1 MKSLAPV
8 ATILGLTAAAAVAS
22 SPVSDWPQWLGP
34 THDGLS
40 PETGVFSGRASLVLK
55 KAWRHEI
62 DGGRSGLAVVGT
74 SLYTL
79 VADEEAEYAIAIDTK
94 EGKEKWRVKL
104 DPLANAEGIGPAST
118 PAVAGGR
125 VFTLSTG
132 CQLRVL
138 DAETGKV
145 GWAVDLKARF
155 GNQLRLGCL
164 NSPFVEG
171 GRLVVQAAGKDDHRV
186 VGLDAATGELVW
198 SFKGSERVS
207 YASPVPADLA
217 GVRQLLV
224 HHVRPGP
231 PPASGLTGLKLSDG
245 TALWSTTFEKEA
257 SWETPLALPDDRVLL
272 LSWNDAKLVRLA
284 GREGSLE
291 AKPVWVAA
299 GLKSR
304 VSPPVHYKGHLYGFG
319 GDDLVCVEAATGRVV
334 WKEKTYPGSLILVDG
349 HLVMVGTVSGVV
361 RVVEATPAG
370 YREKSRL
377 EALGRGPSCETPPS
391 FAGGRIFVRNEEEI
405 AAVEVGG

>member
-1 MKSLAPV
+1 MKR
-8 ATILGLTAAAAVAS
+8 LGLVVFTLAVAAAGAVAS
-22 SPVSDWPQWLGP
+22 SPGGDWPQWLGP

-40 PETGVFSGRASLVLK
+40 PESGVFSGRPAIALK

-79 VADEEAEYAIAIDTK
+79 EADDEAEYALAIDARD
-94 EGKEKWRVKL
+94 GKERWRVKL

-118 PAVAGGR
+118 PAVAAGR

-132 CQLRVL
+132 CQLRAL

-145 GWAVDLKARF
+145 AWAVDLKAKF

-198 SFKGSERVS
+198 SFKGAERVS

-224 HHVRPGP
+224 HHIRQGP
-231 PPASGLTGLKLSDG
+231 PPTSGLTGLKLSDG
-245 TALWSTTFEKEA
+245 TPLWSTTFEKEA
-257 SWETPLALPDDRVLL
+257 SWETPVALPDDRVLL
-272 LSWNDAKLVRLA
+272 VSWNDAKLVRLA
-284 GREGSLE
+284 GREGNLE

-304 VSPPVHYKGHLYGFG
+304 VSPPVYYKGHLYGFG
-319 GDDLVCVEAATGRVV
+319 GDDLVCMEAASGRVV
-334 WKEKTYPGSLILVDG
+334 WTEKTYPGSLILVDG
-349 HLVMVGTVSGVV
+349 HLVTVGTVSGIV
-361 RVVEATPAG
+361 RVVEATPSG
-370 YREKSRL
+370 YGEKARL
-377 EALGRGPSCETPPS
+377 EVMGRGPSCETPPS